1 MRRGGHSFYC
11 PMLKG
16 AGTGLELM
24 GMALEILG
32 VALWLVFA
40 LAGAWLLVTGR
51 DMFFGM
57 PLGFSDVRLRRLFG
71 LVWVLAGAFF
81 SVRVA
86 QGSVSWWSVI
96 ALYAGV
102 ASSYVFSWWKAREA
116 RA

>member
-1 MRRGGHSFYC
+1 
-11 PMLKG
+11 MLKG

-24 GMALEILG
+24 GMALELLG

-40 LAGAWLLVTGR
+40 LAGAWPLVTGR

-96 ALYAGV
+96 ALYAGL
-102 ASSYVFSWWKAREA
+102 ATSYVFSWWKARET